1 MNNLQAFI
9 AANGIKQADFAAS
22 IGSTQSMVSRLINGA
37 ATPSLALA
45 AKIERVTAGAVP
57 ASSWVPETPPADPST
72 PTPDEDA
79 A

>member
-9 AANGIKQADFAAS
+9 VERGIKQADFAAS
-22 IGSTQSMVSRLINGA
+22 IGATQSMVSRLINGA

-45 AKIERVTAGAVP
+45 AKIERATAGAVP
-57 ASSWVPETPPADPST
+57 ASSWIPEASPAEPPST
-72 PTPDEDA
+72 TEEDA